1 MRWRVSDAYEMQDTY
16 ALTQMT
22 SLEGKVFNPFVFLCP
37 KKYYFWKP
45 DTIKRNDEMC
55 TVVLQIILEIALA
68 M

>member
-37 KKYYFWKP
+37 KKCYFWKP
-45 DTIKRNDEMC
+45 DTIKRNDELC
-55 TVVLQIILEIALA
+55 TVVLQIILEIASA